1 MSSKILCR
9 SGGSRR
15 RFRPPLR
22 GVMFLRGFCS
32 SPLTR
37 GAWRFVDPSV
47 SGRTLALANGVSG
60 GAGVAS
66 HRRRL
71 CCAPNWAHDASRW
84 LASNRDLFS
93 CQRAGRTP
101 RGARRRGRIV
111 ATGYSLIQ
119 SVRQGLLG
127 RSLGSKYA
135 KSLGNPSDRPGSDS
149 ENVVDRQHHVV
160 NVATLVFTIHRLS
173 KAIGTSDRRI

>member
-1 MSSKILCR
+1 MGRDGVSVPLAGRDVLARVLLIPVGRRGMAFCR
-9 SGGSRR
+9 SFRQWPNLGIGKRRGGRGWGRGVTWLAPIRRDEKSRR
-15 RFRPPLR
+15 SL
-22 GVMFLRGFCS
+22 S
-32 SPLTR
+32 Q
-37 GAWRFVDPSV
+37 
-47 SGRTLALANGVSG
+47 
-60 GAGVAS
+60 
-66 HRRRL
+66 RL
-71 CCAPNWAHDASRW
+71 DASRW

-119 SVRQGLLG
+119 SVSQGLPG
-127 RSLGSKYA
+127 RSLGSKYV
-135 KSLGNPSDRPGSDS
+135 KSLGNHSDQPGSDS